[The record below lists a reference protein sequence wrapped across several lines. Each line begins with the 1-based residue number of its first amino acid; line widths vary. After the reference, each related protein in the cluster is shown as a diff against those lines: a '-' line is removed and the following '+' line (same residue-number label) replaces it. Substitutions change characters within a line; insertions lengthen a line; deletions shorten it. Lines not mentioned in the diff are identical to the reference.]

1 MTPFVSHTIT
11 KLQETELIKPNESH
25 QEKQSQKMAKSLNIF
40 IAALSLIAFYPL
52 CFCSKAYESGG
63 YLFPQFYDHSC
74 PKAQE
79 IVQSIVAKA
88 FTHDPRMPASLIR
101 LHFHD
106 CFVKVS
112 SFENYLTFNN
122 VWEESRSFYIIISL

>member
-1 MTPFVSHTIT
+1 
-11 KLQETELIKPNESH
+11 
-25 QEKQSQKMAKSLNIF
+25 MAKSLNIL
-40 IAALSLIAFYPL
+40 IAALSLIAFSPFCL
-52 CFCSKAYESGG
+52 CSKAYGSGG
-63 YLFPQFYDHSC
+63 YLFPQFYDQSC

-88 FTHDPRMPASLIR
+88 FEHDPRMPASLLR

-112 SFENYLTFNN
+112 SLAKFRN
-122 VWEESRSFYIIISL
+122 V